1 MKHPEKKAEQM
12 TQEELASYIDYSPI
26 SKINAQKHTVVVM
39 MEPER
44 RYMEMKHPEKKA
56 EQMTQEELASYIDY
70 SVLKPEF
77 TEEEI
82 IELTKD
88 GVKKKCATICI
99 NPKYIELCEP
109 FVRGTATKL
118 APVAD
123 FPFGT
128 SSTESRIRQI
138 QDAARSPAVMDID
151 IVANYGQ
158 IRSGRYEEV
167 LEDLKQCAQA
177 AHDAGKTLKVILET
191 DALTEEQVRKGTRIV
206 KESGADFVKTSTG
219 FLTQAAH
226 DAGKT
231 LKVILETDALTE
243 EQVRKG
249 TRIVKESGADFVKT
263 STGFLTGHESHGATP
278 EVIAIMMEEAG
289 PDMKVKGSGCIRTRD
304 HFLKLIDMGIDRM
317 GVGYK
322 SVPVVLGI
330 GD

>member
-1 MKHPEKKAEQM
+1 
-12 TQEELASYIDYSPI
+12 
-26 SKINAQKHTVVVM
+26 M

-109 FVRGTATKL
+109 FVSGTATKL

-128 SSTESRIRQI
+128 SSTKSRIRQI
-138 QDAARSPAVMDID
+138 QDAARSLEVMDID

-167 LEDLKQCAQA
+167 LEDLKQCA
-177 AHDAGKTLKVILET
+177 
-191 DALTEEQVRKGTRIV
+191 
-206 KESGADFVKTSTG
+206 
-219 FLTQAAH
+219 QAAH